1 MRVLLV
7 EDTDGMRKIVG
18 SMLIAMGFENI
29 VTAANGRDALEHLE
43 TVNVDLLLTNWSM
56 PVMNG
61 LELVRTVR
69 AQSRNKSL
77 PIIMFTSR
85 ASRSDVV
92 IAMEA
97 GVDGYVAKP
106 FAPAQLREQI
116 TNVLQRHS
124 RRQIENVAN
133 ALDPMRGVDQY
144 PLLLIGERAI
154 RPHDLARLENRGT
167 LHFLDQTVAAV
178 SRINGDADPR
188 LVGVTVYDDSTEL
201 GRRLRSLGRR
211 VKAMVLNARM
221 PGALTLARLAAV
233 NKAYDV
239 SLFVT
244 CGRREEIPDKVRQGL
259 DRMSVTLLEHSHL
272 DTDSMQQLV
281 LEHALAPGGAKRPA
295 QLPSPAEINRRLRT
309 DILSSVTLPVM
320 PNVFHDIAELARDP
334 ESDIQKWISVIEADP
349 LSSAQVVRRAH
360 SPVYGFRGEIE
371 QAGKAVILLGK
382 NTVKELVVSEA
393 VQRAFQVIQQDEFSM
408 EDFWLHSVCVALTAR
423 LFSLPLEPSQRSK
436 EQRQD
441 HELFGLSDAAVA
453 APERLQLPTRLP
465 QDARVGPFTGGMMH
479 DIGKVALVHSYP
491 GLNQAVRA
499 ELERN
504 DWNIPMC
511 QAEEMIAGG
520 ANHTAVGGILAESWR
535 LGDRITSVIET
546 HHTPDTKDPLTSLIA
561 LADVVVGGFQP
572 YPTDAP
578 YPMLRLVRAR
588 DETVIDEAAMGF
600 MESFMPQDLC
610 KHLDMSATDL
620 IELARHLGPSVSKR
634 AQDLQKSLSG
644 PAST

>member
-18 SMLIAMGFENI
+18 AMLISMGFENI

-43 TVNVDLLLTNWSM
+43 MVDVDLLLTNWSM
-56 PVMNG
+56 PVMDG
-61 LELVRTVR
+61 LDLVRAVR
-69 AQSRNKSL
+69 AQSRNESL

-106 FAPAQLREQI
+106 FAPVQLREQI
-116 TNVLQRHS
+116 TSVLQRHS
-124 RRQIENVAN
+124 RRQIETVIN
-133 ALDPMRGVDQY
+133 ALDPMRSVDEY

-154 RPHDLARLENRGT
+154 RPQSLARPENRGT
-167 LHFLDQTVAAV
+167 LHFLAQTVAAV
-178 SRINGDADPR
+178 ARINGDADPQ
-188 LVGVTVYDDSTEL
+188 LVGVTVYEDSTEL
-201 GRRLRSLGRR
+201 SRSLRSLGSRA
-211 VKAMVLNARM
+211 KTMVLNAKM

-233 NKAYDV
+233 NKAFDV
-239 SLFVT
+239 DLFVT
-244 CGRREEIPDKVRQGL
+244 CARKADIPEKVREGL
-259 DRMSVTLLEHSHL
+259 QRMSVTVLEYDRL

-281 LEHALAPGGAKRPA
+281 LEHTVAPGGAPPPA
-295 QLPSPAEINRRLRT
+295 ELPSPAEIHRRLRT
-309 DILSSVTLPVM
+309 DIMSSVTLPVM

-371 QAGKAVILLGK
+371 QAGKAVILLGR

-393 VQRAFQVIQQDEFSM
+393 VQRAFQVLQQDQFNM

-423 LFSLPLEPSQRSK
+423 LFSLPLEPSQRSG
-436 EQRQD
+436 EQQQD
-441 HELFGLSDAAVA
+441 HELFGLSAEALA
-453 APERLQLPTRLP
+453 TLGRLQVPTRLP
-465 QDARVGPFTGGMMH
+465 QDAGGGPFTGGMMH
-479 DIGKVALVHSYP
+479 DIGKVALAHSYP
-491 GLNQAVRA
+491 GLNQAVYA

-504 DWNIPMC
+504 DWNVPMR

-520 ANHTAVGGILAESWR
+520 ADHTAVGGILAESWR
-535 LGDRITSVIET
+535 LGNRITGVIEN
-546 HHTPDTKDPLTSLIA
+546 HHAPEASDSLTSLIA
-561 LADVVVGGFQP
+561 LADVIVGGFQP
-572 YPTDAP
+572 YPKDAP

-588 DETVIDEAAMGF
+588 DTAVVDEAAMGF
-600 MESFMPQDLC
+600 MEKFMPQDLC
-610 KHLDMSATDL
+610 RHLGVSATDL
-620 IELARHLGPSVSKR
+620 IKLARLLGPSVSKR
-634 AQDLQKSLSG
+634 AQDLQKSL
-644 PAST
+644 